1 MAAAAGRVTSQ
12 TRKMFDATLKSSP
25 LWVCFPRVD
34 PATAEEWTWVVE
46 TGGADAAAE
55 EDDQSSRE
63 LGGESLARNDRSAC
77 VGLGSI
83 HGVDGYDAA
92 ASSLSF
98 PT

>member
-1 MAAAAGRVTSQ
+1 VGVFLDGVPCDGRG
-12 TRKMFDATLKSSP
+12 
-25 LWVCFPRVD
+25 VD
-34 PATAEEWTWVVE
+34 VGGRD
-46 TGGADAAAE
+46 GGADAAAE
-55 EDDQSSRE
+55 EDDQDSRE
-63 LGGESLARNDRSAC
+63 LGGEFLARNNRPAC